1 MPENKRYKCCF
12 ILNIDLDLPVSDVHL
27 IMDVINTFNRKD
39 VLVIKKGKTEHL
51 NIDDTRIV
59 SIVPKKVAK
68 KNLIGRYFA
77 DLNYYNKVKRFLK
90 NNKVIANSYF
100 IQSGPVAYFIAKHLK
115 KKTKAR
121 VVYNAQDVFPDN
133 IIGNSFIKSIM
144 FSPFSLLSKKLYRTV
159 DHTITISD
167 SIKETL
173 IKKRVSADKISVV
186 HNWAKK
192 EDETFPIINFKEKYQ
207 LEDKFVVL
215 YAGNI
220 GKFQNVKMILEVAK
234 LVSNPEIVFVI
245 QGDGIERKELEKIA
259 TDNKIKNVLF
269 LPQVPLVYMPGT
281 YRAVDINLVTLKPT
295 IYKTALPSKLAFCL
309 NTNVPL
315 LITIE
320 KEASIRNILANDELS
335 SFIDPNDI
343 DSLNN
348 EVIKIYNN
356 RKIEKKG
363 VNRSII
369 LKEYFD
375 NTNNPIKYNV
385 VLNIQEQ
392 KE

>member
-1 MPENKRYKCCF
+1 
-12 ILNIDLDLPVSDVHL
+12 
-27 IMDVINTFNRKD
+27 
-39 VLVIKKGKTEHL
+39 
-51 NIDDTRIV
+51 
-59 SIVPKKVAK
+59 
-68 KNLIGRYFA
+68 
-77 DLNYYNKVKRFLK
+77 
-90 NNKVIANSYF
+90 
-100 IQSGPVAYFIAKHLK
+100 
-115 KKTKAR
+115 
-121 VVYNAQDVFPDN
+121 
-133 IIGNSFIKSIM
+133 M

-309 NTNVPL
+309 NTNVPYL
-315 LITIE
+315 
-320 KEASIRNILANDELS
+320 
-335 SFIDPNDI
+335 
-343 DSLNN
+343 
-348 EVIKIYNN
+348 
-356 RKIEKKG
+356 
-363 VNRSII
+363 
-369 LKEYFD
+369 
-375 NTNNPIKYNV
+375 
-385 VLNIQEQ
+385 
-392 KE
+392 